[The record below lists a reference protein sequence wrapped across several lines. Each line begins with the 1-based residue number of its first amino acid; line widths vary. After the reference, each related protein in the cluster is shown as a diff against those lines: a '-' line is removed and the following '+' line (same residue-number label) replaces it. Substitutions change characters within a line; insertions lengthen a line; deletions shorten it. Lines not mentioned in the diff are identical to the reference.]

1 MLQKGIR
8 NFPDTSVTFDLET
21 ERSVTC
27 RRDSPLKRMISPDKR
42 AEPQTFMPDIKE
54 DTGIQFKIMD
64 LK

>member
-8 NFPDTSVTFDLET
+8 NFPDTSVTLET
-21 ERSVTC
+21 ESVTS

-42 AEPQTFMPDIKE
+42 AEPQSFMPDIKE
-54 DTGIQFKIMD
+54 DTGIQFKIID

>member
-1 MLQKGIR
+1 MLQRGMR

-21 ERSVTC
+21 NSVTS
-27 RRDSPLKRMISPDKR
+27 RGDSPLKRMISPDKR
-42 AEPQTFMPDIKE
+42 AEPQSFMPDIKE

>member
-21 ERSVTC
+21 ESMTS

-42 AEPQTFMPDIKE
+42 AEPQSFMPDIKE
-54 DTGIQFKIMD
+54 DTGIQFKIID